1 MERKSQKRT
10 YLLTFSR
17 KKGGNKR
24 KFNLRSASKARGR
37 ERKYTRT
44 FEEKSPGD
52 GLKLYL
58 EVGSSVKGRKRIK
71 EGREGGRENEIK
83 RMATGIAMMTM
94 TMMVTLLCKKSS
106 LRKARERERDVKE
119 DQQTGEWKQ

>member
-24 KFNLRSASKARGR
+24 KFNLRSASK
-37 ERKYTRT
+37 ERKYTRS
-44 FEEKSPGD
+44 FEEKSIHE
-52 GLKLYL
+52 LKLYL
-58 EVGSSVKGRKRIK
+58 EVGSSVRGRERIK
-71 EGREGGRENEIK
+71 GGRENEIK
-83 RMATGIAMMTM
+83 RMATGIAIM

-106 LRKARERERDVKE
+106 LRKARESEANVKE